1 MGKINE
7 YPISQTIGSS
17 DNIVSIVGNE
27 LKLVP
32 KSVASPEIKDAP
44 TAQSIEDTDKIVTV
58 IDGSVKLVNRSTVAP
73 SVEDA
78 ASASTIA
85 DTDKVVTIQNGVT
98 KLVNR
103 SVVAPPATKPR
114 DYSSSSTIADSDK
127 IVTVIDGVEKLVARS
142 VVAPSVTSA
151 AATNVITDT
160 DKIVTVQN
168 GAVKLVPRGNV
179 DTKPGNPA
187 VDAEVVTTRPDA
199 VLGANLDGTSYD
211 LVKVSTENFLDGIDP
226 ATYTEVTDDST
237 VETVLAMNEDDE
249 PIRVPKNK
257 LIKDI
262 ATYPTATSVT
272 DADKIVTV
280 QNGAV
285 KLVTREKVDTKPID
299 PSTYTAKTLVNVI
312 GLDASN
318 NAGKQSISS
327 ILDGIDPTTYE
338 EAEAIAQFQGMD
350 SNGNP
355 VVIDVD
361 EVVPKDPSEYATSTS
376 IVDTDKVMIY
386 QNGEP
391 KLINRGLV
399 DTKPVD
405 PSDYPEVQTIT
416 DSDKILAVIDGEPML
431 VNRGFVDTKPGT
443 QPADYPIKTGV
454 TYVFGLDQNGDP
466 SKVTKANLLNGV
478 DPTTYSEI
486 TSKASV
492 DTVQV
497 IDTNGAP
504 KVIDVD
510 TLVPDPIDP
519 ADYPVSTTIADTDK
533 IVTVINGEAKLVNRS
548 TVASGGIDPS
558 TLETLDFIDT
568 VVGMDLDGEVGKI
581 DFTTAVET
589 EITTSPV
596 STTIA
601 DTDKVVTVINNEVK
615 LVNKSA
621 IGGGGSGSVDAFDV
635 TYTPTGT
642 TTQSNVGTALDLFIL
657 EAVPMIQTI
666 DGYTKSDEI
675 ITDKFE
681 EAFTIDTSD
690 YILTETS
697 AGLLEK
703 VTVDDLTSSMSFDKL
718 STSTLS
724 SSTHRVNGLYVQAV
738 NSSFTRNRGIME
750 VLPTLT
756 DPTKVLV
763 SKGTNAST
771 RAYGT
776 IGVSDLFND
785 TIAAADKVTSIEDT
799 DEVLAVV
806 DGEIKLVPKSAIG
819 GGGSGTPS
827 RDITWSA
834 YQNLTQE
841 EKMSDTD
848 FYVTGAPG
856 GGSSDNKD
864 IDILDILEHY
874 DGRMTVLDYTTK
886 LYGNMVFAVV
896 YCSAA
901 KVIPGASN
909 TIFKTKSNVA
919 SFKFCYGDDTSWN
932 NGTKSINRSSS
943 STMEIG
949 DGYMFAFCSKLVEE
963 G

>member
-32 KSVASPEIKDAP
+32 KSVASPEIQDAP

-58 IDGSVKLVNRSTVAP
+58 IDGTVKLVNRSTVAP

-103 SVVAPPATKPR
+103 SAVAPAATKPR
-114 DYSSSSTIADSDK
+114 DYSVSSTIADSDK

-151 AATNVITDT
+151 AATNIITDT

-187 VDAEVVTTRPDA
+187 VEAEVVTTRPDA

-226 ATYTEVTDDST
+226 TTYTEVTDDST

-249 PIRVPKNK
+249 PIRVPKDK

-299 PSTYTAKTLVNVI
+299 PSTYTAKSLVDVI

-318 NAGKQSISS
+318 NVGKQSISS
-327 ILDGIDPTTYE
+327 ILDGIDPTTYD

-361 EVVPKDPSEYATSTS
+361 EVIPKDPSEYATSTS

-454 TYVFGLDQNGDP
+454 TYVFGLDQNGAP

-478 DPTTYSEI
+478 DPTTYSEV

-497 IDTNGAP
+497 IDTNGVP

-548 TVASGGIDPS
+548 TVASGGGGIDPS

-568 VVGMDLDGEVGKI
+568 VIGMDLDGEVGKI

-596 STTIA
+596 SSTIA
-601 DTDKVVTVINNEVK
+601 DTDKVVTVIDNEVK

-621 IGGGGSGSVDAFDV
+621 IGSGSVDAFDV

-642 TTQSNVGTALDLFIL
+642 TSEYNVGDVLDAFLLDTLPYISS
-657 EAVPMIQTI
+657 T
-666 DGYTKSDEI
+666 DI
-675 ITDKFE
+675 ITDKFDHHEQE
-681 EAFTIDTSD
+681 EVKIDDYFLMSYYSEEDDSEHTQKVKVKDLHLNSAYVEYIAGEDFDPVTVHDALYSIDGYMASDGIITDKFTTVDEIDDDD
-690 YILTETS
+690 YILIETAS
-697 AGLLEK
+697 G
-703 VTVDDLTSSMSFDKL
+703 DLNKI
-718 STSTLS
+718 
-724 SSTHRVNGLYVQAV
+724 RKA
-738 NSSFTRNRGIME
+738 
-750 VLPTLT
+750 
-756 DPTKVLV
+756 
-763 SKGTNAST
+763 
-771 RAYGT
+771 
-776 IGVSDLFND
+776 DLI
-785 TIAAADKVTSIEDT
+785 T
-799 DEVLAVV
+799 
-806 DGEIKLVPKSAIG
+806 G
-819 GGGSGTPS
+819 GGGTPS
-827 RDITWSA
+827 RDVTWA
-834 YQNLTQE
+834 QYQALTEE

-848 FYVTGAPG
+848 WYVKDRTVPSLG
-856 GGSSDNKD
+856 GGIK
-864 IDILDILEHY
+864 
-874 DGRMTVLDYTTK
+874 
-886 LYGNMVFAVV
+886 
-896 YCSAA
+896 A
-901 KVIPGASN
+901 KV
-909 TIFKTKSNVA
+909 
-919 SFKFCYGDDTSWN
+919 YE
-932 NGTKSINRSSS
+932 KSISNEGIFVNGDWTESANYFYFTSDIGYPIGAVPLCDGTEYRFQGNCKIQMQAYEPDPETGVARWFFFAQYYSSGS
-943 STMEIG
+943 NHSFIDTQ
-949 DGYMFAFCSKLVEE
+949 KLTASAMKFIVYYVESVEE
-963 G
+963 D

>member
-32 KSVASPEIKDAP
+32 KSVASPEIQDAP

-103 SVVAPPATKPR
+103 SVVAPAATKPR
-114 DYSSSSTIADSDK
+114 DYSASSTIADSDK

-168 GAVKLVPRGNV
+168 GVVKLVPRGNV

-187 VDAEVVTTRPDA
+187 AEAEVVTTRPDA

-211 LVKVSTENFLDGIDP
+211 LVKVSTETFLDGIDP
-226 ATYTEVTDDST
+226 TTYTEVTDDST

-249 PIRVPKNK
+249 PIRIPKDK

-299 PSTYTAKTLVNVI
+299 PSTYTDKSLVNVI

-327 ILDGIDPTTYE
+327 ILDGIDPTTYD
-338 EAEAIAQFQGMD
+338 EAETIAQFQGMD

-355 VVIDVD
+355 VVIDID

-478 DPTTYSEI
+478 DPTTYSTI
-486 TSKASV
+486 TSKTSV
-492 DTVQV
+492 DSVQV

-510 TLVPDPIDP
+510 ILVPDPIDP

-548 TVASGGIDPS
+548 TVASGGGGIDPS

-568 VVGMDLDGEVGKI
+568 VIGMDLDGEVGKI

-589 EITTSPV
+589 EIITSPV

-601 DTDKVVTVINNEVK
+601 DTDKVVTVIDNEVK
-615 LVNKSA
+615 LVNKSS
-621 IGGGGSGSVDAFDV
+621 IGSGS
-635 TYTPTGT
+635 
-642 TTQSNVGTALDLFIL
+642 
-657 EAVPMIQTI
+657 
-666 DGYTKSDEI
+666 
-675 ITDKFE
+675 
-681 EAFTIDTSD
+681 
-690 YILTETS
+690 
-697 AGLLEK
+697 
-703 VTVDDLTSSMSFDKL
+703 
-718 STSTLS
+718 
-724 SSTHRVNGLYVQAV
+724 
-738 NSSFTRNRGIME
+738 
-750 VLPTLT
+750 
-756 DPTKVLV
+756 
-763 SKGTNAST
+763 
-771 RAYGT
+771 
-776 IGVSDLFND
+776 
-785 TIAAADKVTSIEDT
+785 
-799 DEVLAVV
+799 
-806 DGEIKLVPKSAIG
+806 
-819 GGGSGTPS
+819 GSGTPS
-827 RDITWSA
+827 RDMTWAA
-834 YQNLTQE
+834 YQALTQE

-848 FYVTGAPG
+848 FYVTGAPDM
-856 GGSSDNKD
+856 SV
-864 IDILDILEHY
+864 
-874 DGRMTVLDYTTK
+874 DGIK
-886 LYGNMVFAVV
+886 
-896 YCSAA
+896 A
-901 KVIPGASN
+901 KVYEKSVSTDGIIVDGEYTDRTNYFYFTSDIGYPIAAVPLCDGSEYRFQGNSKIQMQAFDKDPVTGAARWFFYAQYSGN
-909 TIFKTKSNVA
+909 
-919 SFKFCYGDDTSWN
+919 
-932 NGTKSINRSSS
+932 SSS
-943 STMEIG
+943 NHNFIDTQ
-949 DGYMFAFCSKLVEE
+949 KLTASAIKFIVYYVESVEE